1 MKEGQRSFIFDTSVL
16 VELMGGTRL
25 GRAAYNLL
33 LRGGVDA
40 FISEIHVAELK
51 YFICRKR
58 GLEKSKAVVEKLLK
72 SGYFHVLSL
81 GGFIDKAAEI
91 KCERAISLVDAFTIA
106 MGEELGITVV
116 FAKLEKE
123 LRKEIKKK
131 PFKTVITTIEELAR
145 AKDEGL
151 FIG

>member
-51 YFICRKR
+51 YVICRKR
-58 GLEKSKAVVEKLLK
+58 GPEKSKAVVEKLLK
-72 SGYFHVLSL
+72 SGYVHVLPISD
-81 GGFIDKAAEI
+81 FIDRAALT
-91 KCERAISLVDAFTIA
+91 KDKDFLVIQKV
-106 MGEELGITVV
+106 EPR
-116 FAKLEKE
+116 
-123 LRKEIKKK
+123 LR
-131 PFKTVITTIEELAR
+131 VIL
-145 AKDEGL
+145 KD
-151 FIG
+151 